1 MVNSIRI
8 DQDSR
13 EFLDYLQD
21 EICENIMERNKITI
35 HAKTGNMYYD
45 NIDTGESIYT
55 FFAAQQ
61 DQTKKLMSEEFQFFD
76 SYEEYIMNY
85 ITAIENETYYKLD
98 MLTNKNS
105 KFLFYHF
112 NQYLAEIGQP
122 LKFVGHSVISDN
134 NYALTVLQ
142 ERVW

>member
-21 EICENIMERNKITI
+21 EICENIMQRNKITI

-85 ITAIENETYYKLD
+85 ITAIENET
-98 MLTNKNS
+98 
-105 KFLFYHF
+105 
-112 NQYLAEIGQP
+112 
-122 LKFVGHSVISDN
+122 
-134 NYALTVLQ
+134 
-142 ERVW
+142 